1 MEQFLFHG
9 CGHILQFVGGG
20 TEETELKTRNTDEQL
35 NLVYICSCDLSAIFL
50 SLDACS
56 TELLVDQTVYFSQ
69 RPGLHR
75 FERPGSIRAV
85 CHF

>member
-1 MEQFLFHG
+1 MKQFLFHG
-9 CGHILQFVGGG
+9 YGHISQFVGGG
-20 TEETELKTRNTDEQL
+20 TEETEPKTRNSDEQL
-35 NLVYICSCDLSAIFL
+35 NICSCDLSAIFL

-69 RPGLHR
+69 RPGLRR